1 MGINRSVLVYL
12 SALFLIISLLG
23 CREKNPK
30 ANPTDVQKAV
40 SVEGVVVIPS
50 LIENKI
56 NTTGTILANE
66 EVEIRSE
73 VSGRIVSINFQEG
86 AVVKKGDLLVKIN
99 DEDLKAQLKKLTAEK
114 SLAMEDV
121 YRKTKLLE
129 LAAISQEEMDVAH
142 NQLSVLEAEIE
153 LVKSQ
158 ISKTEI
164 FAPFS
169 GQIGLRYAS
178 PGGFASPTMLIA
190 RMMDTDPVKIEFA
203 VPEKYLGKIGE
214 GTEISFRTANLDSTF
229 TGQVYAVDPR
239 IDPSTRSM
247 TVRAKCSNNEKLIIP
262 GAFARIE
269 IIIGKLPEALVVP
282 SEAIV
287 PDIRGEKL
295 FIRENG
301 MVKVIYVTIG
311 IRTERKVQIS
321 EGIKPGD
328 TVITTG
334 LLQLREKM
342 KVEVRTKAI

>member
-12 SALFLIISLLG
+12 SALFLIISLPG

-30 ANPTDVQKAV
+30 ANPTDVQRAV

-73 VSGRIVSINFQEG
+73 VSGRIVSVNFQEG

-114 SLAMEDV
+114 SLAREDV

-247 TVRAKCSNNEKLIIP
+247 TVRAKCSNNEKLIFP

-301 MVKVIYVTIG
+301 MVKVVYVTIG